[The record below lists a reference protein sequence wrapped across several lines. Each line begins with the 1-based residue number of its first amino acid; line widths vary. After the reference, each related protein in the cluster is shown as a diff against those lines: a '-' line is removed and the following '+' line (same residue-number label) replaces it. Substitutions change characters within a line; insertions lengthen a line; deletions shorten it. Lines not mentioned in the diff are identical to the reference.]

1 MLFRPLRLPLGA
13 LLLAVLLVVAPSAR
27 GLTIVTNYI
36 PPGEQIPG
44 VGVATA
50 PAANV
55 RGGGTLQTV
64 FRAAADAW
72 ERAIRDEFT
81 LTVNYGWIPTAAIS
95 ATAYHQGLTVGGT
108 PSRETAGSIVFNGS
122 PARPFFL
129 DPTPYEHEEFGPMTV
144 AASDLGGGPINIRRE
159 YLPANAMTT
168 GAIDLLST
176 AVHELGHAL
185 GLAGWPF
192 FTAETGDG
200 DIDVTIAP
208 YAGMQIPVSSTHLN
222 VIGPAMSSTGRPI
235 GYRRA
240 ITDLD
245 LIAVSA
251 ISQFEQFVLSPSADF
266 NGDWLVNQL
275 DLKAWSAAFAAGALA
290 DADGNGVTDGADFL
304 AWQRQ
309 VTFDPAPEKR
319 ASMAIPEPVASTL
332 WATLLLLVTGRCSQI
347 DVISCLTARRTA
359 RAAET
364 ARTADTAPI
373 SGTAHAARRG
383 AAERGRASA
392 SSSNRRTCNRS
403 TDSGTALA
411 SDSSSR
417 GSTYS
422 SSRRTASASDSTS
435 GKGRGSVE

>member
-1 MLFRPLRLPLGA
+1 MLFPPLRLSLGA
-13 LLLAVLLVVAPSAR
+13 SLLVALLVSAPSAR
-27 GLTIVTNYI
+27 GLTIVANYI

-44 VGVATA
+44 VGAAMAA
-50 PAANV
+50 PANV
-55 RGGGTLQTV
+55 RGGGTLQTI

-72 ERAIRDEFT
+72 ERAIRDEFI
-81 LTVNYGWIPTAAIS
+81 LTVSYGWTPTAAVS
-95 ATAYHQGLTVGGT
+95 ATAYHQGLAVSGI

-122 PARPFFL
+122 PSRPFFL

-144 AASDLGGGPINIRRE
+144 AASDLGGGLINIRRE

-192 FTAETGDG
+192 FMAETGDG

-222 VIGPAMSSTGRPI
+222 VVGPAMSSTGRPV

-245 LIAVSA
+245 LIAVSDV
-251 ISQFEQFVLSPSADF
+251 SQFEQLVLPPSADF
-266 NGDWLVNQL
+266 NGDWLVNQM
-275 DLKAWSAAFAAGALA
+275 DLKAWSAAFTANALA

-309 VTFDPAPEKR
+309 AAFDPAP
-319 ASMAIPEPVASTL
+319 AIGESLTVPEPVTSMF
-332 WATLLLLVTGRCSQI
+332 WAALLLLVT
-347 DVISCLTARRTA
+347 AR
-359 RAAET
+359 
-364 ARTADTAPI
+364 P
-373 SGTAHAARRG
+373 RR
-383 AAERGRASA
+383 
-392 SSSNRRTCNRS
+392 
-403 TDSGTALA
+403 D
-411 SDSSSR
+411 
-417 GSTYS
+417 
-422 SSRRTASASDSTS
+422 
-435 GKGRGSVE
+435 KG